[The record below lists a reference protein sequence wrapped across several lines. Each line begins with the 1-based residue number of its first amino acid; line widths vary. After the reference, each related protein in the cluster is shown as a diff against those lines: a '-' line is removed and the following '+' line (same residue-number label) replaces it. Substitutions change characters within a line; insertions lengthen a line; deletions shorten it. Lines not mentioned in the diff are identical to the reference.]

1 MAGRGRRGRVLL
13 WAGVALVVAGV
24 AVLGYVGWE
33 LYGTTWVAKREQSKI
48 VGATER
54 VWGDQET
61 APSEEDREL
70 ADDVVALVRIPA
82 FGDEYA
88 VPAHEGT
95 GDDVLARGFGVFDNS
110 AAPGGKGNF
119 SLAGHRITHG
129 EPLRHLPDLRSG
141 DTVVVET
148 ADMTY
153 TYVLDTDG
161 DSLSVDMD
169 AGWVTASD
177 PVNPETGDHVTG
189 AADSRRLL
197 TLVTCAELFHTDER
211 LVVFGHLVSTDP
223 A

>member
-1 MAGRGRRGRVLL
+1 
-13 WAGVALVVAGV
+13 VALVVAGV
-24 AVLGYVGWE
+24 AVLGYIGWE

-61 APSEEDREL
+61 APSKEEREL
-70 ADDVVALVRIPA
+70 AADVVALVRIPA
-82 FGDEYA
+82 FGATYV

-95 GDDVLARGFGVFDNS
+95 DDDVLARGFGVFDDS
-110 AAPGGKGNF
+110 ADPGGVGNF
-119 SLAGHRITHG
+119 ALAGHRITHG
-129 EPLRHLPDLRSG
+129 EPLRDLPDLKAG

-148 ADMTY
+148 SDMTY

-161 DSLSVDMD
+161 NALTVGMD
-169 AGWVTASD
+169 AGWVTAPD
-177 PVNPETGDHVTG
+177 PVNPATGEHVSEV
-189 AADSRRLL
+189 ADSRRLL
-197 TLVTCAELFHTDER
+197 TLVTCAELFHTDDR